1 MTAELRDPAEVFA
14 AEIGWRPALERA
26 DLLGPPVAA
35 ALRALEASSPQGA
48 DLARRARVVPIDPGH
63 SDTGALNARYSLDPE
78 ATGNCVLVAGRRTG
92 QERIAACVVRATDSA
107 DVNHVVKR
115 RIDVRKA
122 SFLPVERAVQMSGM
136 EYGGITPVG
145 LPGDWRLLIDAAVAG
160 RDTVL
165 IGSGVR
171 RSKLLV
177 PGALLAALPGA
188 EVVAGLGLRPQGRPD
203 ATADR

>member
-14 AEIGWRPALERA
+14 EEIGWRPALERT

-35 ALRALEASSPQGA
+35 ALEALAAASFQGV
-48 DLARRARVVPIDPGH
+48 DLARRAQVVPIDPRY
-63 SDTGALNARYSLDPE
+63 SDTDALNARYALDPG

-92 QERIAACVVRATDSA
+92 QERIAACVVRASDLA
-107 DVNHVVKR
+107 DVNHVVKK

-188 EVVAGLGLRPQGRPD
+188 EVVAGLGLRPQG
-203 ATADR
+203 T

>member
-1 MTAELRDPAEVFA
+1 MAVSRTHPSSPGAREGCQEWRTASKVA
-14 AEIGWRPALERA
+14 
-26 DLLGPPVAA
+26 PVAA

-78 ATGNCVLVAGRRTG
+78 ATGNCVLVAGKRTG
-92 QERIAACVVRATDSA
+92 QERIAACVVRATDFA
-107 DVNHVVKR
+107 DVNHVVKK

-122 SFLPVERAVQMSGM
+122 SFLPVERAVEMSGM

-145 LPGDWRLLIDAAVAG
+145 LPEDWRLFIDGAVAE
-160 RDTVL
+160 RATVL

-171 RSKLLV
+171 HSKLLV
-177 PGALLAALPGA
+177 PGALLVALPGA
-188 EVVAGLGLRPQGRPD
+188 ERVEDLGVRP
-203 ATADR
+203 A

>member
-48 DLARRARVVPIDPGH
+48 DLARRARVVPIDPDH

-188 EVVAGLGLRPQGRPD
+188 EVVADLGLRPQGRPG
-203 ATADR
+203 ASGR

>member
-48 DLARRARVVPIDPGH
+48 DLARRTRVVPIDPGH

-78 ATGNCVLVAGRRTG
+78 ATGNCVLVAGKRTG
-92 QERIAACVVRATDSA
+92 QERIAACVVRATDFA
-107 DVNHVVKR
+107 DVNHVVKK

-122 SFLPVERAVQMSGM
+122 SFLPVERAVEMSGM
-136 EYGGITPVG
+136 EYGGITPIG
-145 LPGDWRLLIDAAVAG
+145 LPEDWRLFIDGAVAD
-160 RDTVL
+160 RATVL

-171 RSKLLV
+171 HSKLLV
-177 PGALLAALPGA
+177 PGALLVALPGA
-188 EVVAGLGLRPQGRPD
+188 ERVENLGVRP
-203 ATADR
+203 A

>member
-188 EVVAGLGLRPQGRPD
+188 EVVAGLGLRPQGRPG
-203 ATADR
+203 ASGR